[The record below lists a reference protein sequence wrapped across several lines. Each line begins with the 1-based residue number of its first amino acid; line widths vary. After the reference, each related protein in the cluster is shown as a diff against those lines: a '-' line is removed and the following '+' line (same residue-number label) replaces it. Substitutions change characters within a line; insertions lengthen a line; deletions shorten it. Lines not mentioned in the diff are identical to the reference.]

1 MTLPTDYQN
10 LIHVTRYSRWS
21 DEAMRRETWDETTKR
36 CVNFWLARG
45 LINNTIYNEL
55 YDSIYGLQVMPSMRC
70 MMTAGEALARD
81 NVAGYNCAFLSIS
94 DVASFAEMMY
104 ILMCGTGVGF
114 SVERQYTNKLPELP
128 SELHNSRTTI
138 VVGDDR
144 IAWARGFQ
152 MLLNCLYLG
161 EIPQWDLSEL
171 RPAGSRL
178 KTFGGRSS
186 GPGPL
191 EDLFKFTTSVFRRA
205 VDDDRRR
212 LTSVECHDIC
222 CKIGEV
228 VVSGGVRRSA
238 LISLSNLSD
247 DRMRMAKSGNWYDA
261 TPWRALANN
270 SATYTERPDSS
281 IFIDEWRS
289 LIQSKSGE
297 RGIYNVRAAQRQAA
311 RSGRRRTDFHFGTNP
326 CSEIIL
332 RDMQFCNLS
341 EIVARPA
348 DSLDNLLDKA
358 RLATIIGTLQSTLTD
373 FRFLRTDWKRNCE
386 EERLLGVSL
395 TGITDHPVLNGGN
408 GTAVLADWLE
418 EIKDVCIATNREW
431 ADSLGINRSTAI
443 TCVKPSG
450 TVSQLV
456 NSASGIHTRY
466 ARYYIR
472 RVTLD
477 TKDPVC
483 QMLKDSG
490 FPGKPASSQ
499 HDRSWLFEFPMKSP
513 DTCLTRHDL
522 SALEQLE
529 LWMVYQEHWCEHK
542 PSCTIYVKDSE
553 WMDVGAWV
561 YRNFDKISG
570 LSFLPSIDGE
580 TIYAGVTPYEEI
592 DEQTYEQLKAVLP
605 KIDWSLLLKYET
617 TDETTSSRELACTAQ
632 SCEI

>member
-36 CVNFWLARG
+36 YVNFWLARG

-70 MMTAGEALARD
+70 MMTAGEALSRD

-161 EIPQWDLSEL
+161 EIPKWDLSEL
-171 RPAGSRL
+171 RPAGARL

-311 RSGRRRTDFHFGTNP
+311 RSGRRRADFHFGTNP

-499 HDRSWLFEFPMKSP
+499 HDRSWLFDFPMKSP

-529 LWMVYQEHWCEHK
+529 LWLAYQEHWCEHK

-580 TIYAGVTPYEEI
+580 TIYAGITPYEEI
-592 DEQTYEQLKAVLP
+592 DEQTYDQLRAALP

>member
-1 MTLPTDYQN
+1 MALPNDYQS
-10 LIHVTRYSRWS
+10 LIHVTRYARWS
-21 DEAMRRETWDETTKR
+21 DALNRRESWAETVERYIEFWYTK
-36 CVNFWLARG
+36 N
-45 LINNTIYNEL
+45 LITREVAAEL
-55 YDSIYGLQVMPSMRC
+55 YNSILGLQVMPSMRC
-70 MMTAGEALARD
+70 MMTAGAALDRD

-128 SELHNSRTTI
+128 NELNSSRTTI

-171 RPAGSRL
+171 RPAGARL

-191 EDLFKFTTSVFRRA
+191 DDLFKFTTSIFRRA

-212 LTSVECHDIC
+212 LTSIECHDIC
-222 CKIGEV
+222 CRIGEV

-247 DRMRMAKSGNWYDA
+247 DRMRAAKSGNWYDA

-270 SATYTERPDSS
+270 SATYTERPESS

-311 RSGRRRTDFHFGTNP
+311 RSGRRRADFHFGTNP

-373 FRFLRTDWKRNCE
+373 FRFLRADWKRNCE

-408 GTAVLADWLE
+408 GPSELADWLG

-431 ADSLGINRSTAI
+431 ADSLGINRSAAI

-483 QMLKDSG
+483 KMLKDSG

-522 SALEQLE
+522 SALEQLD
-529 LWMVYQEHWCEHK
+529 LWLMYQEHWCEHK

-553 WMDVGAWV
+553 WMEVGAWV
-561 YRNFDKISG
+561 YKHFDKVSG

-580 TIYAGVTPYEEI
+580 TIYAGITPYEEI
-592 DEQTYEQLKAVLP
+592 NEQTYEQLRAVLP

>member
-36 CVNFWLARG
+36 YVNFWLARG

-171 RPAGSRL
+171 RPAGARL

-191 EDLFKFTTSVFRRA
+191 EDLFKFTTGVFRRA

-311 RSGRRRTDFHFGTNP
+311 RSGRRRADFHFGTNP

-358 RLATIIGTLQSTLTD
+358 RLATIIGTLQSILTD
-373 FRFLRTDWKRNCE
+373 FRFLRADWKRNCE

-490 FPGKPASSQ
+490 FPGKSASSQ

-529 LWMVYQEHWCEHK
+529 LWLTYQEYWCEHK

-561 YRNFDKISG
+561 YRNFEKISG

-580 TIYAGVTPYEEI
+580 TIYAGITPYEEI
-592 DEQTYEQLKAVLP
+592 NEQTYEQLKSALP

>member
-21 DEAMRRETWDETTKR
+21 DEVMRREAWNETTERYVK
-36 CVNFWLARG
+36 FWLARG

-70 MMTAGEALARD
+70 MMTAGEALSRD

-171 RPAGSRL
+171 RPAGTRL
-178 KTFGGRSS
+178 KIFGGRSS

-212 LTSVECHDIC
+212 LTSIECHDVC

-311 RSGRRRTDFHFGTNP
+311 RSGRRRADFHFGTNP

-373 FRFLRTDWKRNCE
+373 FRFLRADWKRNCE

-395 TGITDHPVLNGGN
+395 TGITDHPILNGGN

-529 LWMVYQEHWCEHK
+529 LWLAYQEHWCEHK

-580 TIYAGVTPYEEI
+580 TIYAGITPYEEI
-592 DEQTYEQLKAVLP
+592 DEQAYDQLKSVLP